1 MHPVKRWEMAV
12 EIIELA
18 RSRGV
23 DIGLTLVNQPDHVD
37 YGRKIAEMAASRP
50 WFRLLTG
57 ITRQEL
63 AAEVAHHRYGIHTM
77 EDEHFGIAVA
87 EMVRAGCIPLVHDS
101 GGPVEIVGGHSE
113 LRFRSVEE
121 GAAALRAVME
131 DGTLQGRLR
140 IALAQQRERF
150 SVEAFCESL
159 LRVVRR
165 QCKTNLA
172 TDERR

>member
-12 EIIELA
+12 EIVELA
-18 RSRGV
+18 RGRGV
-23 DIGLTLVNQPDHVD
+23 DIGLTLINQPDQID

-50 WFRLLTG
+50 WFRLLSG
-57 ITRQEL
+57 ITREQL
-63 AAEVAHHRYGIHTM
+63 VAEVAHHRYGIHTM

-101 GGPVEIVGGHSE
+101 GGPVEIVGGLSE

-121 GAAALRAVME
+121 GAAALRKIIQDA
-131 DGTLQGRLR
+131 TLQDRLR
-140 IALAQQRERF
+140 STLAQQRDRF

-172 TDERR
+172 TDEHR

>member
-1 MHPVKRWEMAV
+1 
-12 EIIELA
+12 
-18 RSRGV
+18 
-23 DIGLTLVNQPDHVD
+23 
-37 YGRKIAEMAASRP
+37 
-50 WFRLLTG
+50 
-57 ITRQEL
+57 
-63 AAEVAHHRYGIHTM
+63 
-77 EDEHFGIAVA
+77 
-87 EMVRAGCIPLVHDS
+87 
-101 GGPVEIVGGHSE
+101 
-113 LRFRSVEE
+113 
-121 GAAALRAVME
+121 ME